1 MAGWLLSLQ
10 PGLILYG
17 VETMAG
23 KEKSKNKEEAKKK
36 NQESPEKDEPKELH
50 IAESADDVEDRL
62 KAEQKELMD
71 KLLRLQADFENYR
84 KRAARERIQIEAHAT
99 EELIKDLLPVS
110 DHFEMALKSARDHKT
125 EDSVL
130 EGFQMVQG
138 QLIAAMSKHGL
149 EVIDAKEGEFDPVF
163 HEAVAHVP
171 SGDVPENHIVEQTRK
186 GYKLGDKL
194 IRAAEVVVSS
204 GTPGQQV
211 KD

>member
-1 MAGWLLSLQ
+1 MA
-10 PGLILYG
+10 
-17 VETMAG
+17 E
-23 KEKSKNKEEAKKK
+23 KNKSENKKETEK
-36 NQESPEKDEPKELH
+36 QNQESKKKDEPKDLH
-50 IAESADDVEDRL
+50 VAESADDVEERL
-62 KAEQKELMD
+62 KTEQKELMD

-84 KRAARERIQIEAHAT
+84 KRAARERIQLEAHAT
-99 EELIKDLLPVS
+99 EELMKELLPVA
-110 DHFEMALKSARDHKT
+110 DHFEMALKSARDQKT

-138 QLIAAMSKHGL
+138 QLIAAMGKHGM

-204 GTPGQQV
+204 GIPARQD